1 VLAEPAA
8 GGRVV
13 EVEADVILLA
23 TGARPRV
30 LPSAVPDRERI
41 LAGRPRYDL
50 PALPE
55 RLVVI
60 GSGVTGGEFANA
72 YQALGSHVALVFSRP
87 GAAGRGLGTD
97 RWPAARRRVIACA
110 IEEVGP

>member
-1 VLAEPAA
+1 LLAEPAA
-8 GGRVV
+8 GGPVV

-41 LAGRPRYDL
+41 LAWRPRCDL

-72 YQALGSHVALVFSRP
+72 YRALGSHVALVFSRP